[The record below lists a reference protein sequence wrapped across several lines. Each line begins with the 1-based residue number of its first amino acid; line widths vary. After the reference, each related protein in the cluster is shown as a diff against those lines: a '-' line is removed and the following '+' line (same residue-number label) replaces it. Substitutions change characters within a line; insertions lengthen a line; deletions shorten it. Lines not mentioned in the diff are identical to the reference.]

1 MKKRLLKIGLCIVS
15 VLLFISNG
23 QADEVCCC
31 NITCFYETIFG
42 ASKEITVD
50 YCLEIGFGE
59 GKVFDCSEDS
69 ACMSAIEFGWIYT
82 NDWTGSGC
90 SLKESSDLCPAEYLL
105 GPQSPELDILRQY
118 RDEVLS
124 KTPEGREII
133 RRYYK
138 LSPAIIQAMEEN
150 EKVRELM
157 QEMVDGLLLVLTD
170 EGMA

>member
-23 QADEVCCC
+23 QADELCCC

-50 YCLEIGFGE
+50 YCIEIGFGAD
-59 GKVFDCSEDS
+59 KVVNCTEDS
-69 ACMSAIEFGWIYT
+69 ACISVQQFGWVYL
-82 NDWTGSGC
+82 NEWTGSKC
-90 SLKESSDLCPAEYLL
+90 SLKEETPCPFVYLL

-133 RRYYK
+133 RRYYE

-150 EKVRELM
+150 EEFRELM
-157 QEMVDGLLLVLTD
+157 QEMVDSLLLVLTD
-170 EGMA
+170 YGME